1 MARFS
6 DEARGSSN
14 AEADHHREADRLL
27 PLSIREQSS
36 AELSRERGRPV
47 GAALYQQGL
56 FQVQAEVD
64 KDRLDWP
71 SGERYEGRGQKGGGS

>member
-1 MARFS
+1 MARFP

-14 AEADHHREADRLL
+14 TEADHGEADRLL
-27 PLSIREQSS
+27 SLSIREQSS

-47 GAALYQQGL
+47 GAALDEQRL

-64 KDRLDWP
+64 KDRLDGP
-71 SGERYEGRGQKGGGS
+71 SGERYEGRGQKGGRS